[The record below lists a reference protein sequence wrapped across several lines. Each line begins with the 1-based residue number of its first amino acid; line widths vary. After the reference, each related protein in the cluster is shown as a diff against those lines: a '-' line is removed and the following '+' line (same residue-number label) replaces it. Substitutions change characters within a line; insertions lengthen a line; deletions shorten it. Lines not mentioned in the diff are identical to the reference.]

1 MGALELQKKYGW
13 DMVTITSEINSMSM
27 NTPATDSIDILI
39 KLVGATV
46 YRCYDVYSSGF
57 SSTTTRHSVLS
68 GENLYCKNQEKY
80 VKIMQ

>member
-39 KLVGATV
+39 KLLPQLVCFMPYT
-46 YRCYDVYSSGF
+46 YQKSKSD
-57 SSTTTRHSVLS
+57 SVADP
-68 GENLYCKNQEKY
+68 E
-80 VKIMQ
+80 